1 MALKGPIRGLQAGEL
16 EALCK
21 KLAATDDGLTG
32 SEIGALLAQSKNPDP
47 DPTATKWRRLFNA
60 LAEAQNKNQNATP
73 VLNFVFH
80 ALAPARYV
88 GNRGLLDYRRDA
100 ANVILAFIGVEMR
113 EDGQFYNVEAAKT
126 LNEAE
131 QRASRLRATLQ
142 ARAIHPDVIAFC
154 KAELLA
160 DNYFHAVQ
168 EAAKSVAE
176 KIRQRTGLV
185 SDGAKLA
192 DEAFSGAEPLLRLN
206 ALRLESETSEQSG
219 FLNLVKGLFGTFRN
233 PTAHAPRT
241 AWKMSEEDALDL
253 FSLAS
258 YAHRRIDRAQVRP
271 AK

>member
-1 MALKGPIRGLQAGEL
+1 MALEGKIRGLQAGEL

-21 KLAATDDGLTG
+21 ALAETNDGLTG
-32 SEIGALLAQSKNPDP
+32 SEIGSMLAQSRNPDP
-47 DPTATKWRRLFNA
+47 EPTATKWRRLFAA
-60 LAEAQNKNQNATP
+60 LAEAQNKQKTATP
-73 VLNFVFH
+73 ILNFVYH

-88 GNRGLLDYRRDA
+88 GHRGVLEHRRNTV
-100 ANVILAFIGVEMR
+100 NVVLAFAGVEMR
-113 EDGQFYNVEAAKT
+113 DDGQFYHVATART
-126 LNEAE
+126 LGEAE

-142 ARAIHPDVIAFC
+142 ARSVHPDVIAFC

-168 EAAKSVAE
+168 EASKSVAE
-176 KIRQRTGLV
+176 KIRGRTGLV

-192 DEAFSGAEPLLRLN
+192 DEAFSGSDPILRLN
-206 ALRLESETSEQSG
+206 GLRLESETSEQSG

-258 YAHRRIDRAQVRP
+258 YAHRRIERAERR
-271 AK
+271 A